1 MATITPTLKLES
13 TDATSDTL
21 SFTVN
26 PSVSVTDPSVGLSKI
41 AATNA
46 GGDTIIVPESTDT
59 RYLYL
64 KHTGKDASDSAV
76 TTTLNAETADG
87 VPFAKLSAGEWMF
100 VPIGGASIKV
110 QLEASAST
118 IIAEYAYWTKV

>member
-1 MATITPTLKLES
+1 MATLTPTIKLES
-13 TDATSDTL
+13 TDATSDSL

-41 AATNA
+41 AATTT
-46 GGDTIIVPESTDT
+46 GGDTIIVPDHSDT

-76 TTTLNAETADG
+76 TTTLNVEIENNK
-87 VPFAKLSAGEWMF
+87 PFAKLSAGEWMV
-100 VPIGGASIKV
+100 VPVGGASLKI

>member
-1 MATITPTLKLES
+1 MATLTPTIKLES
-13 TDATSDTL
+13 TDATSDSL

-41 AATNA
+41 AATTT
-46 GGDTIIVPESTDT
+46 GGDTIIVPDHSDT

-76 TTTLNAETADG
+76 TTTLNVETADD
-87 VPFAKLSAGEWMF
+87 VPFAKLSANELMF
-100 VPIGGASIKV
+100 VPVGGANLKI
-110 QLEASAST
+110 QLQASAST

>member
-1 MATITPTLKLES
+1 MATLTPTIKLES
-13 TDATSDTL
+13 TDATSDSL

-41 AATNA
+41 AATTT
-46 GGDTIIVPESTDT
+46 GGDTIIVPDHSDT

-76 TTTLNAETADG
+76 TTTLNVETANS

-100 VPIGGASIKV
+100 VPVGGASLKI

>member
-1 MATITPTLKLES
+1 MATLTPTLKLES

-21 SFTVN
+21 SFTIN

-41 AATNA
+41 AATTT
-46 GGDTIIVPESTDT
+46 GGDTIIVPDHSDT

-76 TTTLNAETADG
+76 TTTLTAETEDG
-87 VPFAKLSAGEWMF
+87 KPFGHLKSGEWMF
-100 VPIGGASIKV
+100 VPVGGGTVKV
-110 QLEASAST
+110 QLEASAGT
-118 IIAEYAYWTKV
+118 VIAEYAYWTRV

>member
-1 MATITPTLKLES
+1 MATLTPTIKLES
-13 TDATSDTL
+13 TDATSDSL

-41 AATNA
+41 AATTT
-46 GGDTIIVPESTDT
+46 GGDTIIVPDHSDT

-76 TTTLNAETADG
+76 TTTLNVEIENNK
-87 VPFAKLSAGEWMF
+87 PFAKLSAGEWMF
-100 VPIGGASIKV
+100 VPVGGASIKI

>member
-1 MATITPTLKLES
+1 MATLTARLTLES
-13 TDATSDTL
+13 TDATSDSL

-41 AATNA
+41 AATTT
-46 GGDTIIVPESTDT
+46 GGETVVVPASADT

-76 TTTLNAETADG
+76 TTTLN
-87 VPFAKLSAGEWMF
+87 V
-100 VPIGGASIKV
+100 V
-110 QLEASAST
+110 
-118 IIAEYAYWTKV
+118 

>member
-1 MATITPTLKLES
+1 MATLTPTIKLES
-13 TDATSDTL
+13 TDATSDSL

-41 AATNA
+41 AATTT
-46 GGDTIIVPESTDT
+46 GGDTIIVPDHSDT

-76 TTTLNAETADG
+76 TTTLNVETADD
-87 VPFAKLSAGEWMF
+87 VPFAKLSANEWMF
-100 VPIGGASIKV
+100 VPVGGANLKI
-110 QLEASAST
+110 QLQASAST

>member
-1 MATITPTLKLES
+1 MATLTPTIKLES
-13 TDATSDTL
+13 TDATSDSL

-41 AATNA
+41 AATTT
-46 GGDTIIVPESTDT
+46 GGDTIIVPDHSDT

-76 TTTLNAETADG
+76 TPTLNVETADD
-87 VPFAKLSAGEWMF
+87 VPFAKLSANEWMF
-100 VPIGGASIKV
+100 VPVGGANLKI
-110 QLEASAST
+110 QLQASAST

>member
-1 MATITPTLKLES
+1 MATLTPTIKLES
-13 TDATSDTL
+13 TDATSDSL

-41 AATNA
+41 AATTT
-46 GGDTIIVPESTDT
+46 GGDTIIVPDHSDT

-76 TTTLNAETADG
+76 TTTLNVEIENNK
-87 VPFAKLSAGEWMF
+87 PFAKLSAGEWMF
-100 VPIGGASIKV
+100 VPVGGASLQI

>member
-1 MATITPTLKLES
+1 MATLTPTIKLES
-13 TDATSDTL
+13 TDATSDSL

-41 AATNA
+41 AATTT
-46 GGDTIIVPESTDT
+46 GGDTIIVPDHSDT

-76 TTTLNAETADG
+76 TTTLNVETADD
-87 VPFAKLSAGEWMF
+87 VPFAKLSANEWMF
-100 VPIGGASIKV
+100 VPVGGAKLKI

>member
-1 MATITPTLKLES
+1 MATLTPTIKLES
-13 TDATSDTL
+13 TDATSDSL

-26 PSVSVTDPSVGLSKI
+26 PSVSVTDPSVGLSKT
-41 AATNA
+41 AVSTV
-46 GGDTIIVPESTDT
+46 GGSNIILPSGTAT

-76 TTTLNAETADG
+76 TTTLNVETADD
-87 VPFAKLSAGEWMF
+87 VPFAKLSANEWMF
-100 VPIGGASIKV
+100 VPVGGANLKI
-110 QLEASAST
+110 QLQASAST